1 MNRRIF
7 LNFGL
12 APALMAAPWT
22 KLFDG
27 VTLAGW
33 VKEGNANFRVQE
45 GVITVDQGAYSW
57 LRTEKAYTNYELEVE
72 FKTAADG
79 NSGIFLRSAAQGK
92 PHETGYELQI
102 FAAHPDYP
110 TGGIVG
116 HVRGEKS
123 ARFRPNEWN
132 RYHVRHDGKRLVVKL
147 NGKRVLD
154 FTDDKSA
161 SGHLGLQFN
170 PNKPIS
176 FRKIRV
182 REL

>member
-7 LNFGL
+7 LSTGL
-12 APALMAAPWT
+12 APALSAAPW
-22 KLFDG
+22 KQLFDG
-27 VTLAGW
+27 ATLAGW
-33 VKEGNANFRVQE
+33 VKEGNANFRAE
-45 GVITVDQGAYSW
+45 NGAITVDQGTYSW

-102 FAAHPDYP
+102 FATHPDYP
-110 TGGIVG
+110 TGSIVG
-116 HVRGEKS
+116 QVRGEKS

-132 RYHVRHDGKRLVVKL
+132 RYQVRHIGKRLVVKL
-147 NGKRVLD
+147 NGKLVLD
-154 FTDDKSA
+154 FTDDKAA